1 MAEKKINDRTF
12 KVEPMLAM
20 DALVLQ
26 ARLFKALGPAMGSF
40 SEVMKGRAKPGETV
54 DPAAEAA
61 SNSAA
66 LVALANIFAHGE
78 PRQIAELIRDIVQIA
93 QLKRPSGDYEQVD
106 LDGDFTGKQK
116 DMFPVI
122 LFVLRE
128 QFADFFSG
136 LPGLGKLVK
145 LDQA

>member
-1 MAEKKINDRTF
+1 MAEKKIGDRTF

-40 SEVMKGRAKPGETV
+40 SEVMKGHGEGKTE
-54 DPAAEAA
+54 AEKNA
-61 SNSAA
+61 SNAAA

-78 PRQIAELIRDIVQIA
+78 PTQIAELIRDVVQIA
-93 QLKRPSGDYEQVD
+93 QIKRPSGEYSPVD
-106 LDGDFTGKQK
+106 LDGDLTGRQK
-116 DMFPVI
+116 ELFPII

-136 LPGLGKLVK
+136 LPGLGKLAK